1 MNARRTASIILSF
14 ALALAAGAAGSASAP
29 APDTAPRSAPAAM
42 PASATERMET
52 YAAGAALLD
61 AGENERAARF
71 FEEAL
76 AKSGALVELAE
87 GLVEARSRLCAPNAA
102 VARCGQ
108 AMLAT
113 QGARREVFEPY
124 LDGERSRLR
133 RDFNPAAT
141 RYLDALSAAVRNH
154 DTLSTV
160 VCGKALALC
169 LVASRDAR
177 GVLETAR
184 LLDSRESWLPRA
196 GRLAVS
202 VMSARAEC
210 LNATDS
216 VEAADSLYREA
227 LSLAKAGSFRQIES
241 ACLAGLGRLDEKRQ
255 SFGGAI
261 LFYRQALALERAMGS
276 REKTATLLDDLG
288 QVEASAGDFET
299 AAGRFAEAEEIAKAC
314 GLKWIL
320 GYVLYGRGTLA
331 EKKGDTEGAL
341 KLFQQALALHAD
353 QGDVRG
359 EPAVQF
365 RLGYLRGSLGQY
377 TLAVAHY
384 ERALKVYEETAN
396 LSGLSSTLAGLA
408 VAYHKLGDFAK
419 AEEYYQR
426 TLDVKRRLDDKRGAA
441 WSLNSLGMIA
451 DMQGRY
457 RDALSFEH
465 EAMAMYR
472 EAGDRAG
479 TGEAHFSIGSVYYD
493 LGNYTEAL
501 KHYEEAFAVAVETGN
516 GQFLGTVASGMGSV
530 YSAAGRLDL
539 AGEPYRKCLEIA
551 RASKQKTAVAGAL
564 DNLASLEIRL
574 GDFAGARA
582 HAGEALALLPAEG
595 QDYIRAR
602 ALYVMGTAG
611 GPAESS
617 IGYLERALALAE
629 GGGIEELKW
638 KCLSDLGELYLA
650 KGDTAK
656 SYSLQHRAI
665 VSVES
670 LRRLAGSDEL
680 RRHFFQPAILP
691 YERIVSVILTRSGR
705 APDVKEAFSYT
716 ERCRAQIL
724 ASLLREAM
732 ERTGA
737 KGNDR
742 LLGREREILS
752 RLAFY
757 QARLQDGTITPVE
770 RAGLLEKI
778 EGLERRF
785 TSLSLK
791 LEQRDKDYLSELYPK
806 VEQPDELF
814 SSLAP
819 DETALS
825 YFLGEKRSYVFCG
838 KKGELA
844 VYELPAKAFIEQRV
858 DRFLSLLQQMANAS
872 EGTASDPAATDT
884 AATGPA
890 IPAQVFDLASN
901 ELYDL
906 LLEPAAGSLEAGE
919 KLIVVPD
926 GLLNRL
932 PFALLKS
939 GNRHL
944 VEDHDVSYAPSLR
957 TLRYLRE
964 RNAVRARS
972 SHAPEYDVIAIGA
985 SGESATGSKG
995 GARVYPFT
1003 DIPIEPLPRA
1013 AQEAKDVASVFS
1025 RSLVLAGRSAGEG
1038 ALRESRIDDTGIL
1051 HFAAR
1056 AYIDNDDPR
1065 RSFVVL
1071 NPERG
1076 FGDTLARL
1084 PEDGLLQWHE
1094 IAALKL
1100 NAALVTLSACRSTGG
1115 VLSYGE
1121 GISGLTQAF
1130 LYAGGGCVLAA
1141 QLDIPDDLAGE
1152 MTIEYYR
1159 NVKKGLGASA
1169 ALSAAQRTAIAK
1181 GGAIA
1186 NPAVWGAFA
1195 AIGDGASAPRLA
1207 RGIIGSR
1214 FIGLALVCAA
1224 AVLAALAI
1232 RRRRRD

>member
-1 MNARRTASIILSF
+1 MNARRPASIIVSF
-14 ALALAAGAAGSASAP
+14 ALALAAGAAAAAPDPAP
-29 APDTAPRSAPAAM
+29 APARKRIEA
-42 PASATERMET
+42 

-76 AKSGALVELAE
+76 ADSGGLVELAE
-87 GLVEARSRLCAPNAA
+87 GLVEARSRLCAPNAG
-102 VARCGQ
+102 VARCAQ
-108 AMLAT
+108 SIPAAP
-113 QGARREVFEPY
+113 GARREIFERY

-133 RDFNPAAT
+133 RDF
-141 RYLDALSAAVRNH
+141 SAAAEYFRGAFSAAGRNR
-154 DTLSTV
+154 DTLSAV
-160 VCGKALALC
+160 VCGRALALC
-169 LVASRDAR
+169 LIESQDAPGALESAKALLAVAR
-177 GVLETAR
+177 GLSPSE
-184 LLDSRESWLPRA
+184 
-196 GRLAVS
+196 RLAVS
-202 VMSARAEC
+202 VMYIHAEC
-210 LNATDS
+210 LNAADS
-216 VEAADSLYREA
+216 VAAADGLYRET
-227 LSLAKAGSFRQIES
+227 LSLAKAGRFRQIES
-241 ACLAGLGRLDEKRQ
+241 GCLAGLGRLDEKRRRNREAI
-255 SFGGAI
+255 SF
-261 LFYRQALALERAMGS
+261 YDRALLLERAMGN
-276 REKTATLLDDLG
+276 REKAAALQNNLG
-288 QVEASAGDFET
+288 QVEVNAGDLEA
-299 AAGRFAEAEEIAKAC
+299 AAGRFAEAEETAKAC

-320 GYVLYGRGTLA
+320 GYVSYGRGALA

-359 EPAVQF
+359 ELGVQL
-365 RLGYLRGSLGQY
+365 RLAYLRGSLGQY
-377 TLAVAHY
+377 ALAAAHY
-384 ERALKVYEETAN
+384 ERALKVYEETKN

-426 TLDVKRRLDDKRGAA
+426 TLDVKRRLGDKRGAA

-465 EAMAMYR
+465 EAMAIYR

-479 TGEAHFSIGSVYYD
+479 TGEAHFSIGSVYYY

-501 KHYEEAFAVAVETGN
+501 KHYEEAFAVAVETGD

-539 AGEPYRKCLEIA
+539 AGELYRKCLEIA
-551 RASKQKTAVAGAL
+551 RASKQKTAVVRAL

-574 GDFAGARA
+574 GDLAGARA

-595 QDYIRAR
+595 QDTIRAR
-602 ALYVMGTAG
+602 ALYLMGMAG
-611 GPAESS
+611 GPVESS

-629 GGGIEELKW
+629 GSGIEELKW

-705 APDVKEAFSYT
+705 APDVKEAFSYS

-752 RLAFY
+752 RLTFY

-819 DETALS
+819 GERALS

-872 EGTASDPAATDT
+872 EGTASDPAAADT

-906 LLEPAAGSLEAGE
+906 LLEPAAGSLETGE
-919 KLIVVPD
+919 KLIIVPD

-964 RNAVRARS
+964 RNAVRSRS

-985 SGESATGSKG
+985 SGESATGPKG

-1100 NAALVTLSACRSTGG
+1100 NAALVTLSACRSAGG
-1115 VLSYGE
+1115 ALSYGE

-1141 QLDIPDDLAGE
+1141 QLDIPDELAGE
-1152 MTIEYYR
+1152 MTVEYYR
-1159 NVKKGLGASA
+1159 NIKKGLDASA
-1169 ALSAAQRTAIAK
+1169 ALGAAQRAALAK

-1186 NPAVWGAFA
+1186 SPAVWGAFV
-1195 AIGDGASAPRLA
+1195 AIGDGASAPRLSH
-1207 RGIIGSR
+1207 GIVGSK
-1214 FIGLALVCAA
+1214 FILLGLVLAA
-1224 AVLAALAI
+1224 AVLAALI
-1232 RRRRRD
+1232 VRGRRHD

>member
-1 MNARRTASIILSF
+1 MIVLF
-14 ALALAAGAAGSASAP
+14 VLALAAGAVGATSAP
-29 APDTAPRSAPAAM
+29 APAGKRI
-42 PASATERMET
+42 ET
-52 YAAGAALLD
+52 YVAGAALLD

-76 AKSGALVELAE
+76 TDSGGFVELAE
-87 GLVEARSRLCAPNAA
+87 GLIEARSRLCAPNAA
-102 VARCGQ
+102 IARCGRSTP
-108 AMLAT
+108 AT
-113 QGARREVFEPY
+113 QGARREIFELY
-124 LDGERSRLR
+124 LNGERSRLQ
-133 RDFNPAAT
+133 RDFRAAAVHFRGAFSAAT
-141 RYLDALSAAVRNH
+141 RDQ
-154 DTLSTV
+154 DTLSAV
-160 VCGKALALC
+160 VCGRALALC
-169 LVASRDAR
+169 LIASQDAP
-177 GVLETAR
+177 GALESTKA
-184 LLDSRESWLPRA
+184 LLTMAPGLPPS
-196 GRLAVS
+196 GRLAAS
-202 VMSARAEC
+202 VMSLHAEC
-210 LNATDS
+210 LNAADS
-216 VEAADSLYREA
+216 IEAAESLFRET
-227 LSLAKAGSFRQIES
+227 LSLAKATQFRQIES
-241 ACLAGLGRLDEKRQ
+241 GCLAGLGRLDEKRQ
-255 SFGGAI
+255 RNREAI
-261 LFYRQALALERAMGS
+261 SLYGQALVLERAMGD
-276 REKTATLLDDLG
+276 RENTATLLNNLG
-288 QVEASAGDFET
+288 QVEVNAGDLET
-299 AAGRFAEAEEIAKAC
+299 AAGRFAETEEIAKAC

-320 GYVLYGRGTLA
+320 GYVSYGRGALA

-341 KLFQQALALHAD
+341 KLFQQALALHTE
-353 QGDVRG
+353 QGNVWG
-359 EPAVQF
+359 ELGVEI
-365 RLGYLRGSLGQY
+365 RLGYLRGTLGQY
-377 TLAVAHY
+377 VMAVGHY
-384 ERALKVYEETAN
+384 EHALKVYEEMKS
-396 LSGLSSTLAGLA
+396 LYGLSWTLAGLA
-408 VAYHKLGDFAK
+408 VTYHKLGDFAK

-426 TLDVKRRLDDKRGAA
+426 TLDVKRRLGDKRGVA

-457 RDALSFEH
+457 RDALSFAH
-465 EAMAMYR
+465 EAMAIYG

-479 TGEAHFSIGSVYYD
+479 MGEVHFSIGSVYFY

-501 KHYEEAFAVAVETGN
+501 KHYEEAFAVATETGN
-516 GQFLGTVASGMGSV
+516 GQLLGTVASGMGSV

-539 AGEPYRKCLEIA
+539 AGELYRKCLEIA
-551 RASKQKTAVAGAL
+551 GASKQKTDIIWAL
-564 DNLASLEIRL
+564 NNLASLEIQL
-574 GDFAGARA
+574 GNLDAARA
-582 HAGEALALLPAEG
+582 YAGEALAILPAEG

-602 ALYVMGTAG
+602 ALYLMGMAG

-629 GGGIEELKW
+629 GSGIEELRW

-665 VSVES
+665 VSIES

-680 RRHFFQPAILP
+680 RRQFFQPAILP

-724 ASLLREAM
+724 ASLIREAM
-732 ERTGA
+732 DRTGA

-752 RLAFY
+752 RLTFY
-757 QARLQDGTITPVE
+757 QARLQDGTITMEE
-770 RAGLLEKI
+770 RAGFLEKI

-814 SSLAP
+814 SSLAS
-819 DETALS
+819 DEIVLS

-838 KKGELA
+838 TKGGLA

-858 DRFLSLLQQMANAS
+858 DYFLSLIQQMASAPD
-872 EGTASDPAATDT
+872 GTASDPAAPDT
-884 AATGPA
+884 AAAGVA
-890 IPAQVFDLASN
+890 IPAQVFDFAAN

-906 LLEPAAGSLEAGE
+906 LLEPVARSLEAGG
-919 KLIVVPD
+919 KLVIIPD

-939 GNRHL
+939 GDRYL
-944 VEDHDVSYAPSLR
+944 VADHDVSYAPSLR

-964 RNAVRARS
+964 RGVVRSRLK
-972 SHAPEYDVIAIGA
+972 HAPEYDIIAIGA
-985 SGESATGSKG
+985 SGESAAGPKN

-1013 AQEAKDVASVFS
+1013 AQEAKDVAAVFS
-1025 RSLVLAGRSAGEG
+1025 RSLLLAGRSAGEG
-1038 ALRESRIDDTGIL
+1038 ALKESRIDDTGIL
-1051 HFAAR
+1051 HVAAH
-1056 AYIDNDDPR
+1056 AYIDNDDLR
-1065 RSFVVL
+1065 RSFIVL

-1084 PEDGLLQWHE
+1084 PEDGILQWHE

-1100 NAALVTLSACRSTGG
+1100 NAALVTLSACRSAGG

-1152 MTIEYYR
+1152 MMIEYYR
-1159 NVKKGLGASA
+1159 NIRKGLDASA
-1169 ALSAAQRTAIAK
+1169 ALSAAQRAAIAK
-1181 GGAIA
+1181 GGPIA
-1186 NPAVWGAFA
+1186 SPAVWGAFV
-1195 AIGDGASAPRLA
+1195 AIGDGASAPRLSH
-1207 RGIIGSR
+1207 GLVLSKFII
-1214 FIGLALVCAA
+1214 LALVLAA
-1224 AVLAALAI
+1224 AVLVAFVI
-1232 RRRRRD
+1232 RRRRR